1 MLNVWIDYGGYYFE
15 LEWCA
20 QSFDGMNKEN
30 VGKYSHIS
38 AAILAFTVYI
48 SNWKSF
54 TIQKNIVRPRK

>member
-1 MLNVWIDYGGYYFE
+1 MLNVWFDDGGCYFE